1 MLRQVLKD
9 SIYTIIEVIG
19 QLPDI
24 TLTYSRNERLEARG
38 YYFVH
43 DLFFRKTYSVG
54 WFKDITA

>member
-43 DLFFRKTYSVG
+43 DLFFRKTCSIG
-54 WFKDITA
+54 